1 MPFRPDDFRTG
12 AALAGAVAASLLERA
27 GDARLPQPGERVG
40 PYRIEAELGR
50 GGMGVVYRASRDDG
64 EYRQSVALKWLPAW
78 RAEPQSE
85 AMFRRERQALAD
97 LAHPH
102 IARLLDG
109 GSEAGQPWFA
119 MELIEG
125 APIDDYALQRGLAL
139 PARLQLLE
147 QVCAAVAYAHARGVL
162 HRDIKPNNVLVD
174 AAGQVKL
181 LDFGIAG
188 LLDGGDGDALA
199 AFTPGYASPEQQRGE
214 TPTVASDIYQ
224 LGRLLARLLGG
235 SPADATPVEGLPVD
249 LQVVIG
255 TACADDP
262 AQRYA
267 TVAAFAAELR
277 AFRERRPIAA
287 RPHTLSYLA
296 ARLLQR
302 HPLVMGA
309 SLLGLLLLLG
319 MAITFTQRL
328 RAERDLARAQADIA
342 DATLAFLRDDMLSAA
357 DPAAMPGNELTV
369 RAALDLAAA
378 GVGRRFGA
386 QPVQQASIRLTLA
399 RLYHA
404 LGRFDAALVQAD
416 QAAALRLPEAA
427 AALRGWIALER
438 IDALLAQDRLD
449 EAATALAAL
458 TPPVDE
464 EMALAQGLREAK
476 LRSQRGD
483 YQAALDRLDALAPRL
498 DARLPEL
505 LRRLHR
511 DRAFLLQQLGRQDE
525 ARSALLAVWESDRA
539 QRGDR
544 HPETLA
550 SAHALGVLDRHRGE
564 LALAAERLREAAK
577 GRAEVLGEA
586 HPETLFSR
594 SELATVLQEQKD
606 YAAAEPL
613 FREVLDGRERL
624 YGEGHALTRNAMSN
638 LGLLYSLSGR
648 LDEAAALYERTLAI
662 ETALI
667 GEHHPDTLA
676 LIHNIAGLYRRQQRT
691 DAALAMHGRAIDGA
705 AATLGEQSWQAALFR
720 IGRALSLQSA
730 QRWDESAAEFDR
742 AVTILDAVHGPDH
755 ARSLRAREMRAALQA
770 ARDAAGG

>member
-12 AALAGAVAASLLERA
+12 AALSGAVAASLLERA

-125 APIDDYALQRGLAL
+125 APIDRHAAQHGLDL

-174 AAGQVKL
+174 GAGQVKL

-188 LLDGGDGDALA
+188 LLDGGDGEALS

-224 LGRLLARLLGG
+224 LGRLLARLL
-235 SPADATPVEGLPVD
+235 SRMPDTPPDAQPSRGLPVD

-255 TACADDP
+255 TACAEAP
-262 AQRYA
+262 SRRYA
-267 TVAAFAAELR
+267 TVEAFAADLR

-287 RPHTLSYLA
+287 RPHTFAYLG

-342 DATLAFLRDDMLSAA
+342 DATLAFLRDDLLAAA

-378 GVGRRFGA
+378 GVGQRFGE

-404 LGRFDAALVQAD
+404 LGRVDAALAQAEL
-416 QAAALRLPEAA
+416 AGALTLPEAA
-427 AALRGWIALER
+427 AGLRGWIALER
-438 IDALLAQDRLD
+438 IDALLALDRLD
-449 EAATALAAL
+449 EAAAALAAL
-458 TPPVDE
+458 APPVDE
-464 EMALAQGLREAK
+464 EMAMAEGLREAK

-498 DARLPEL
+498 DARLPDL

-511 DRAFLLQQLGRQDE
+511 ERAFQLQQLGRQDE

-544 HPETLA
+544 HPDTLA

-564 LALAAERLREAAK
+564 LALAAERLREAVK

-586 HPETLFSR
+586 HPETLFSL

-613 FREVLDGRERL
+613 FRQVLDGRERL
-624 YGEGHALTRNAMSN
+624 YGEAHQLTRNAMSN

-648 LDEAAALYERTLAI
+648 LDEAATLYERTLAI
-662 ETALI
+662 EAALI
-667 GEHHPDTLA
+667 GESHPTL
-676 LIHNIAGLYRRQQRT
+676 
-691 DAALAMHGRAIDGA
+691 
-705 AATLGEQSWQAALFR
+705 S
-720 IGRALSLQSA
+720 
-730 QRWDESAAEFDR
+730 
-742 AVTILDAVHGPDH
+742 P
-755 ARSLRAREMRAALQA
+755 
-770 ARDAAGG
+770 